1 MALSMKWNLSLLP
14 WDSVQ
19 VYFYITRSSQ
29 IITPIVL
36 YSVDSSTTTELTCP
50 VCYWHCRS
58 VFGSV
63 TAPLKAGP
71 LDPPQESYLV
81 LIIDIDKYDWCASTS
96 CFGLLSCSGQKES
109 ICWGLFTV
117 AYWSTCGA
125 PASVCGS
132 RTVYVGLS
140 QNKHS
145 ITHSAKE
152 SRWGNP
158 TLAAPGSRTY
168 RLNSVRAGWSKGH
181 PINTASNLLHWARAL
196 FIRSNMSK
204 GVTFGGRTR

>member
-29 IITPIVL
+29 IITPFVL
-36 YSVDSSTTTELTCP
+36 DSVDSSTTTELTCP

-125 PASVCGS
+125 PASVCWAGQCMLDWVKTN
-132 RTVYVGLS
+132 TVSHTVRKS
-140 QNKHS
+140 QGGG
-145 ITHSAKE
+145 TQ
-152 SRWGNP
+152 RW
-158 TLAAPGSRTY
+158 
-168 RLNSVRAGWSKGH
+168 
-181 PINTASNLLHWARAL
+181 LLPAHEHIDSTQWERGEVKVIL
-196 FIRSNMSK
+196 
-204 GVTFGGRTR
+204 